1 MNNKAILSRM
11 KALGLNT
18 SVLADKT
25 GLSISTINKI
35 VYGITNNP
43 TISNLQAIA
52 KVLDC
57 KVDDFIDEPSADFY
71 KPKLMAAHHD
81 EPTWTDEELAEIEEF
96 KKYVLS
102 KRKK

>member
-1 MNNKAILSRM
+1 M
-11 KALGLNT
+11 
-18 SVLADKT
+18 
-25 GLSISTINKI
+25 
-35 VYGITNNP
+35 
-43 TISNLQAIA
+43 
-52 KVLDC
+52 
-57 KVDDFIDEPSADFY
+57 DDFIDEPSADFY